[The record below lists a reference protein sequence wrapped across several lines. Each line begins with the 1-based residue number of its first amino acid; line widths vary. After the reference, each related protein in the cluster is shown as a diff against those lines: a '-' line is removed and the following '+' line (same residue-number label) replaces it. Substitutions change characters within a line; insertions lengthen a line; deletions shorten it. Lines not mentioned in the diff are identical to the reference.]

1 MTRRRVRLF
10 AAFALALAVGT
21 LPFALG
27 AQSPS
32 ATFAARL
39 NDQEFWKLVGELS
52 EANGSFRSDNL
63 LSNEARLQ
71 YVIPEL
77 QRISKPGGAYI
88 GVGPEQNFTLIAALK
103 PAVAFIVDIR
113 RGNLD
118 LQLLYKAVFEMSADR
133 ADFVGRLFSRARP
146 TTLRPKSS
154 VADIFAAYSR
164 VEPSETLFNDNLKAV
179 DSLLTSKH
187 GYALSADD
195 LKGIEYV
202 YNAFFTYGPAIQYSS
217 SDGFGGG
224 GEPSYVDIMVATD
237 ATGRQ
242 RGFLA
247 SDEAYAAVKD
257 LEARNLV
264 VPVVGDFAGP
274 KAIRGVGKYVRGS
287 ERHRVGVL
295 RLERRAVSAP
305 VQELGRVLRQRADAA
320 RRRYQ
325 HAHPGRPRRARGARQ
340 HHDRRDG
347 ADGQRDAE
355 LRQRTILNRSL
366 VIWLIGQIETIR
378 ALLITRYQIHLTNDR
393 PRKALHG
400 PRVAPARPS
409 TAPPAP
415 RS

>member
-52 EANGSFRSDNL
+52 ESNGSFRSDNL

-154 VADIFAAYSR
+154 VGDIFAAYSR
-164 VEPSETLFNDNLKAV
+164 VEPSEALFNDNLKAV

-274 KAIRGVGKYVRGS
+274 KAIRGVGKYVRDRNGIVS
-287 ERHRVGVL
+287 AFYVSNVEQYL
-295 RLERRAVSAP
+295 RLFRNWGVFCANTQTLPGDDTSMLIRAGRG
-305 VQELGRVLRQRADAA
+305 GRV
-320 RRRYQ
+320 
-325 HAHPGRPRRARGARQ
+325 ARGNTMTAEMVPMVNETQNCGNARF
-340 HHDRRDG
+340 
-347 ADGQRDAE
+347 
-355 LRQRTILNRSL
+355 
-366 VIWLIGQIETIR
+366 
-378 ALLITRYQIHLTNDR
+378 
-393 PRKALHG
+393 
-400 PRVAPARPS
+400 
-409 TAPPAP
+409 
-415 RS
+415 